1 MLTDFFQRPAN
12 IRKTKERMRIL
23 HQFAKNVLF
32 VTHKVESI
40 S

>member
-1 MLTDFFQRPAN
+1 MPTDCFRSPAN

-23 HQFAKNVLF
+23 HQVAKTVLF